1 MIHLGKH
8 IYINPLTIILFVF
21 CFVMHRTVMISTAY
35 AVMTV
40 HELAHLAAALAIGLK
55 PSHISFQPF
64 GVNLRLKNK
73 IVYSLADEIILYAAG
88 PLCNI
93 VLALGAAVV
102 FPYFPYEELRMFYAG
117 NILLFCVN
125 MLPITPLDGGMIL
138 KKILSRRFGSRNAEK
153 TLRVVSALLTVILI
167 VFGAYVVYITKLN
180 FSVLFF
186 AVFLAGNIFT
196 QNEKYNIDLIKELMY
211 YKNKPRNRVR
221 LIIADDS
228 DEPLKIAE
236 RLAPDRYS
244 VICITDK
251 SGKIKEL
258 LTETQII
265 EKIIASAPS
274 SKIM

>member
-21 CFVMHRTVMISTAY
+21 CFVTRRAGILSAAY

-55 PSHISFQPF
+55 PSHISFHPF

-73 IVYSLADEIILYAAG
+73 IVYSLADEIILYASG

-102 FPYFPYEELRMFYAG
+102 FPYFPHEELRMFYAG

-138 KKILSRRFGSRNAEK
+138 KKILSRRFGSRKAAK
-153 TLRVVSALLTVILI
+153 AVRIVSALLTFALI
-167 VFGAYVVYITKLN
+167 VLGVYVVYITKLN

-196 QNEKYNIDLIKELMY
+196 QSEKYNVDLIKELMY

-221 LIIADDS
+221 LIIADD
-228 DEPLKIAE
+228 DEEPLKIAE
-236 RLAPDRYS
+236 RLVPDRYS
-244 VICITDK
+244 VIYVTDK
-251 SGKIKEL
+251 SGKIKEI

-265 EKIIASAPS
+265 EKIITSAPS